1 MNRSKIVDN
10 LTNKRVKD
18 YSFTIAFFLIFSFFI
33 LFAIRP
39 NLVTVFSLQKE
50 LNDLRVLDNN
60 YENAILNIVQ
70 LQSMVEANRNNLFL
84 LDQSLPQIPQVNKVI
99 DDLNKA
105 ASDSGVLIK
114 KVDIGEVNLKVDK
127 SSRDTK
133 TFAVDIETE
142 SDFTQVRRFIDV
154 FMSQRRLKTMTNL
167 SIIKEVGGFG
177 DSFGSSESAILKIKL
192 EVDGHYL

>member
-1 MNRSKIVDN
+1 
-10 LTNKRVKD
+10 
-18 YSFTIAFFLIFSFFI
+18 
-33 LFAIRP
+33 
-39 NLVTVFSLQKE
+39 
-50 LNDLRVLDNN
+50 
-60 YENAILNIVQ
+60 
-70 LQSMVEANRNNLFL
+70 MVEANRNNLFL